1 MRRAALAL
9 PFALLAV
16 PASAPAA
23 AVQTD
28 RDCYLQTQ
36 STTVTVS
43 GTGFAP
49 GQPFVVA
56 LDDVALDGGG
66 GAIDALGAMR
76 GAFNPPVLRPRQE
89 QRRFR
94 VSVTAA
100 DASAFST
107 FTLTRFIAG
116 FTPATGDPATMRVRF
131 SVHGF
136 ALAGPTPTVYVHYVD
151 PRGRLR
157 KTIRLGRAQGQCGA
171 IERTAKRRLFP
182 FAQPPRGGK
191 WRLQFDTSRRY
202 RVGTPNS
209 EFLFYTVG
217 VTVRSIRRTSLDGVA
232 GSLG

>member
-9 PFALLAV
+9 PFAILAV
-16 PASAPAA
+16 PATAPAA
-23 AVQTD
+23 AVDTD
-28 RDCYLQTQ
+28 RDCYLQTAQ
-36 STTVTVS
+36 TTVTVT

-49 GQPFVVA
+49 GQPFAVA
-56 LDDVALDGGG
+56 LDDTALDGGG
-66 GAIDALGAMR
+66 GTIDGLGAMR
-76 GAFNPPVLRPRQE
+76 GAFSPPVLPTSQA

-100 DASAFST
+100 DASAWST
-107 FTLTRFIAG
+107 FTLTRFAAG
-116 FTPATGDPATMRVRF
+116 FRPATGNPATMRVRF

-136 ALAGPTPTVYVHYVD
+136 ALAGPEPTVYVHYVD

-171 IERTAKRRLFP
+171 IPRTAKRRLFP
-182 FAQPPRGGK
+182 FATPPRGGK

-202 RVGTPNS
+202 RRGTTES

-217 VTVRSIRRTSLDGVA
+217 VTVRTTRTARSGVA
-232 GSLG
+232 GALGG